1 MEFIGYAY
9 NVKELRE
16 ILSTVPD
23 YATVVVHVT
32 ECTNSTLEVY
42 YDESRQ
48 EVILKRG

>member
-9 NVKELRE
+9 DVKELRE

-23 YATVVVHVT
+23 YATVVVHIA
-32 ECTNSTLEVY
+32 EDTNSTPEVY

-48 EVILKRG
+48 EVILK

>member
-9 NVKELRE
+9 DVKELIE

-23 YATVVVHVT
+23 YATVVIHVT
-32 ECTNSTLEVY
+32 EDTNSTPEVY

-48 EVILKRG
+48 EVILK

>member
-9 NVKELRE
+9 DVKELRE

-32 ECTNSTLEVY
+32 EDTNSTPEVY
-42 YDESRQ
+42 YDEARQ
-48 EVILKRG
+48 EVILK

>member
-32 ECTNSTLEVY
+32 EDINSTPEVY

-48 EVILKRG
+48 EVILK